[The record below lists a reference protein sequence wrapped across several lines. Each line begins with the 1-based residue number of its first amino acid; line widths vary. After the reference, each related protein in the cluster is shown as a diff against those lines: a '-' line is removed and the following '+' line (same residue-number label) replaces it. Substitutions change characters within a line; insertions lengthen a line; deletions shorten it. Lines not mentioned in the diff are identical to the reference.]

1 MTQPVTSSEPVLATS
16 IDLIYP
22 IAVSSYEWAQKKN
35 ESLDSRIYTL
45 LAFGAGILLVVP
57 FQIHSNLNSANFS
70 SASFVGSV
78 IAFLAALIVGIVA
91 RMRVKLAQLHPQV
104 LYEHYAALSPH
115 EFKTQLIKH
124 AGHDLDENRE
134 FLRHKKDQISLML
147 GCFGLGGILLL
158 LWLLFSIY

>member
-1 MTQPVTSSEPVLATS
+1 MTQSAISNEPVLPTS

-57 FQIHSNLNSANFS
+57 CQVHANLNTASFS
-70 SASFVGSV
+70 SASFVASTM
-78 IAFLAALIVGIVA
+78 AFLAAFTVGIVA

-104 LYEHYAALSPH
+104 LFEHYAALSPD
-115 EFKTQLIKH
+115 EFKKQLIKH
-124 AGHDLDENRE
+124 AGHDLDENRQ
-134 FLRHKKDQISLML
+134 FLRHKKDLVSLML

-158 LWLLFSIY
+158 LWLLSSIY